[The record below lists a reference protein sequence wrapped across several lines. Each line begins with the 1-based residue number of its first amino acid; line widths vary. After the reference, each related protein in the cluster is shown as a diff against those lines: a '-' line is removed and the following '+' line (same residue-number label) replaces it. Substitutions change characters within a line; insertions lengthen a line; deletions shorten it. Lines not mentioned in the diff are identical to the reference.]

1 MKLRSQG
8 PPIVV
13 LAAVLV
19 VAVAAVASAF
29 SLWPYDLPR
38 QPQPYVVE
46 GYLDRAP
53 EGTKILDD
61 VPIVVDRHERT
72 LLITSYGYGQ
82 IDLDLHLS
90 RPMAHKYE
98 IRGPDEAVAQLASAK
113 PGTRI
118 AGTFSAY
125 TDGPP
130 WLLISDLSFPT
141 DDDKP
146 GSKS

>member
-1 MKLRSQG
+1 MNHPSRRPL
-8 PPIVV
+8 IAALAATLV
-13 LAAVLV
+13 LAA
-19 VAVAAVASAF
+19 AAAASAF
-29 SLWPYDLPR
+29 SLWPYDLPN
-38 QPQPYVVE
+38 QPRPYVVE

-61 VPIVVDRHERT
+61 ISIVVDRRERV

-90 RPMAHKYE
+90 RPMLNKYE
-98 IRGPDEAVAQLASAK
+98 IRGPEEAVAQLASAK

-141 DDDKP
+141 DDT
-146 GSKS
+146 KSESHS